1 MLRAFPASVSDIFMA
16 NPDQTASKKS
26 IWSWMLFDWAAQP
39 FHTLIITFI
48 FAPYFTNTVAPDGVT
63 GQSYWGYAVGISG
76 LIIAFSSPILGAIA
90 DTRGPRKSWIFS
102 FSVIGAISIFSLW
115 FVHPHADSTTLVW
128 GLIAFSIGLICFE
141 FAAVFNNAMMP
152 DLVPRSELGKLSG
165 SSWALG
171 YIGGLLCLIL
181 MLGFM
186 VSSPDTGKTLLG
198 IPPILGLDAST
209 HEGNRASGPLTA
221 IWLIVFIIPLLLFTP
236 DQRRREKISGSV
248 RKGLKALWK
257 NILSLPKKRSL
268 FAFLMS
274 SMFYR
279 DALNGLYAFGGIY
292 AAGVMHWSIFYIGIF
307 GIIAN
312 IAGSIGAWIGGHV
325 DRRHG
330 SKAVVTGCIWILIV
344 ASLLIVSTDQQHILW
359 TKIASDSEPS
369 QLPDLLFFVCGGLIG
384 AAGGTLQAASRTLMV
399 DQAEPGKMTEAFGLY
414 ALSGRATSFI
424 APLAIAFVTATFASQ
439 RIGITPVIVLF
450 AVSLLL
456 LPRVHSR
463 VI

>member
-1 MLRAFPASVSDIFMA
+1 
-16 NPDQTASKKS
+16 
-26 IWSWMLFDWAAQP
+26 MLFDWAAQP
-39 FHTLIITFI
+39 FHTLIMTFI
-48 FAPYFTNTVAPDGVT
+48 FAPYFTSTVAANDVV
-63 GQSYWGYAVGISG
+63 GQSQWGYAVGIAG
-76 LIIAFSSPILGAIA
+76 LLIAFLSPVLGALA
-90 DTRGPRKSWIFS
+90 DTSGPRKPWIAG

-115 FVHPHADSTTLVW
+115 FLQPGAETTSVIL
-128 GLIAFSIGLICFE
+128 GLLAFSVGLICFE

-171 YIGGLLCLIL
+171 YVGGLLCLIL

-186 VSSPDTGKTLLG
+186 VGGPESGKT
-198 IPPILGLDAST
+198 ILGSAPIFGLETTT
-209 HEGNRASGPLTA
+209 HEGDRASGPLTA

-236 DQRRREKISGSV
+236 DQKRREKVSGSV
-248 RKGLKALWK
+248 KKSLQSLWQS
-257 NILSLPKKRSL
+257 IRGLPKKRSL
-268 FAFLMS
+268 FAFLTS
-274 SMFYR
+274 SMLYR

-292 AAGVMHWSIFYIGIF
+292 AAGVMQWSIIYIGIF

-312 IAGSIGAWIGGHV
+312 ITGAIGAWLGGRA
-325 DRRHG
+325 DSRFG
-330 SKAVVTGCIWILIV
+330 SKAVVVACIWILIA
-344 ASLLIVSTDQQHILW
+344 ASVLVISTDQQHVLW
-359 TKIASDSEPS
+359 IAVTSSTGQS
-369 QLPDLLFFVCGGLIG
+369 QLPDILFFVAGGLIG
-384 AAGGTLQAASRTLMV
+384 AAGGALQASSRTLMV

-424 APLAIAFVTATFASQ
+424 APLAIAFMTAAFASQ

-463 VI
+463 TS